1 LWRATRRFNIAIATS
16 AAVATNAGVRRW
28 LHIQEDTERVPMTAS
43 GQTSKAQNEQM
54 FSGFLP
60 KRTSDLRINK

>member
-1 LWRATRRFNIAIATS
+1 LWRATRRFNIAIVTS

-43 GQTSKAQNEQM
+43 DQTSKAQNEQM
-54 FSGFLP
+54 FSGFPP

>member
-1 LWRATRRFNIAIATS
+1 LWRATRRFNIAIVTA

-28 LHIQEDTERVPMTAS
+28 LQEDTKRVPMTAS

-60 KRTSDLRINK
+60 KRTSHLRINK